1 MRRSR
6 TLGIGAATVTLIGAG
21 ALLLFRPTGASGTP
35 VLTLLV
41 DGSPSA
47 TVGAGSPIFLEVLLH
62 GTRNASGPSIGGR
75 LRPWYRM
82 IAIRATQNGRQVAL
96 PFVEVDPP
104 RVREMKTLSDGRP
117 TFSEGETSAAALD
130 GMRRVFRMELAAA
143 PESTRQLSAGTYQL
157 VASLQ
162 TPFWQLWGWRGQVES
177 PALAVTMSSP
187 KRRTDNWPERRYFL
201 VGRNNFQRRYA
212 WRGSGAPATEECAR
226 TTRARRRAPRNR
238 RPRGGTDC
246 LRGGVV

>member
-104 RVREMKTLSDGRP
+104 RVREMKTSSDGRP

-130 GMRRVFRMELAAA
+130 GMRRVFRMELGGGAGVHASAQRRHVSARRVPPDAVLAA
-143 PESTRQLSAGTYQL
+143 LGMAGT
-157 VASLQ
+157 S
-162 TPFWQLWGWRGQVES
+162 
-177 PALAVTMSSP
+177 
-187 KRRTDNWPERRYFL
+187 
-201 VGRNNFQRRYA
+201 
-212 WRGSGAPATEECAR
+212 
-226 TTRARRRAPRNR
+226 
-238 RPRGGTDC
+238 
-246 LRGGVV
+246 